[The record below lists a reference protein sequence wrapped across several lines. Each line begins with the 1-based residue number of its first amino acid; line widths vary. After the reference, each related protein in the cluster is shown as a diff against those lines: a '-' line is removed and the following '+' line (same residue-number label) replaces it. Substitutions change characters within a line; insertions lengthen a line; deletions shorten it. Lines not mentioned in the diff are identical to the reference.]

1 MDYKVVSLLIHLQL
15 LLLKRDIYIYIYIY
29 RERERERERE
39 KERENRKFWVM
50 NRGELTQCKTI
61 LYMQKEIQKHINKT

>member
-15 LLLKRDIYIYIYIY
+15 LLLKRDIYIYI
-29 RERERERERE
+29 ERERERERE
-39 KERENRKFWVM
+39 KERENRKFWVL

>member
-15 LLLKRDIYIYIYIY
+15 LLLKRDIYIY

-39 KERENRKFWVM
+39 KARENRKFWVL